1 VRKIAFIAF
10 LIWMSQACAQQTLDT
25 SCYGTP
31 FGANKV
37 GASAVKIQPK
47 ASSNQANDERPGAIV
62 DGVQPVPGNP
72 PEVER
77 ITRGYKS
84 GFVSAHP
91 GANPSAV
98 WFGIDLNRGAA
109 YLVRRF
115 SFEGPDASKSAEE
128 FLRLKGLSWA
138 RKWKEGSR
146 IQLDVV
152 RYLPANVGATNFG
165 GFICSA
171 NALWV
176 SSGPFKAKSAYTDAL
191 KSYGVIVDTNDH
203 GSVEYSKDVGPG
215 DPVSDSVTNIQLW
228 MK

>member
-1 VRKIAFIAF
+1 ML

-37 GASAVKIQPK
+37 GASAVKLQTK
-47 ASSNQANDERPGAIV
+47 ASNSQRDVDRPGVTV
-62 DGVQPVPGNP
+62 DTRQPLLATP
-72 PEVER
+72 PEVAR
-77 ITRGYKS
+77 ITRGYRS

-98 WFGIDLNRGAA
+98 WFGIDLDRGTA
-109 YLVRRF
+109 YLVRRY
-115 SFEGPDASKSAEE
+115 SFEGPSASISAEE
-128 FLRLKGLSWA
+128 FLRLGGLSWA
-138 RKWKEGSR
+138 RKWTEGSR
-146 IQLDVV
+146 VQLDVV

-165 GFICSA
+165 SFICSA
-171 NALWV
+171 NALWA
-176 SSGPFKAKSAYTDAL
+176 SAGPFKAKSAYTDAL

-203 GSVEYSKDVGPG
+203 GSIEYSKDVGAG
-215 DPVSDSVTNIQLW
+215 DPVSDSAANIQVW